1 MSRLPN
7 SENQQFNVKD
17 EVDLADWSSY
27 IVMRNINS
35 RYRRNRRNMKLRPQL
50 ASV

>member
-7 SENQQFNVKD
+7 CENQPFNVKD
-17 EVDLADWSSY
+17 EVDSVADWSSW

-35 RYRRNRRNMKLRPQL
+35 RYPRRT
-50 ASV
+50 AGT